1 MLGEQ
6 LLLPFSLENALNV
19 TQQFHLLIHY
29 YIEYQSFVC
38 FLSFFFLLKVVN
50 QEAFYNS
57 TLFNEKNT
65 LLSIHNSHLATVKIS
80 ASFKY

>member
-38 FLSFFFLLKVVN
+38 FLSGCFFLLKVVN
-50 QEAFYNS
+50 QKAFYNS
-57 TLFNEKNT
+57 TLFYEKNT
-65 LLSIHNSHLATVKIS
+65 LSIHNSHLATVKIS
-80 ASFKY
+80 ASLKY